1 MTTLLDAR
9 LNEFQGALDAINGL
23 TLTDSRTAV
32 NTLNSLNASASLD
45 IVGKATLMV
54 HLNVTVAFNAS
65 TTVVLEG
72 TVDGSNFF
80 TLPFFVVQSSTGSLV
95 AESLNVLV
103 PGGLLAGQYI
113 LCTSTTGFRQMR
125 VRMNAFTTAGTAIVA
140 MRATA
145 ADYRIYSQPTP
156 SLLNVSQ
163 APGVNTGGTITLPGV
178 AGLFHYITNFQCTLA
193 MNPATAQ
200 TGAASVFVTTT
211 NLPGTPA
218 WAVPIAGNAA
228 ASTGGLGNAG
238 LVIADTSWGN
248 PLKSSVVGTN
258 TTFVLP
264 APGAACTIRG
274 NVQYYLGA

>member
-1 MTTLLDAR
+1 MQQIDAR
-9 LNEFQGALDAINGL
+9 LNEWQGALDAINGI

-32 NTLNSLNASASLD
+32 NTLNALGSVSLD

-54 HLNVTVAFNAS
+54 HLNVSVALNAG
-65 TTVVLEG
+65 TTIILEG

-80 TLPFFVVQSSTGSLV
+80 TVPFFVVQSSTASLV
-95 AESLNVLV
+95 AESITNVV
-103 PGGLLAGQYI
+103 PGGTLIGQYL

-125 VRMNAFTTAGTAIVA
+125 VRMNAFTTAGTAAVA

-156 SLLNVSQ
+156 ALLNVSQ
-163 APGVNTGGTITLPGV
+163 APAVNTGGTITLPGV

-218 WAVPIAGNAA
+218 WVVPICGNAA

-248 PLKSSVVGTN
+248 PLKSSAAGVA

-264 APGAACTIRG
+264 APGTACQIRG